1 MVKNMNCNDL
11 FEFKETEDGYV
22 LSLFLQHKNDKI
34 TEIEIPAEYND
45 RPVVRI
51 GNGAFAYA
59 KLIESVQ
66 IPAGVKTI
74 GDSAFFDCVNL
85 SGITFPEGLKTIG
98 KAAFTCCEN
107 CLRSVALPKSLESI
121 GYSAFEY
128 CWALENVTFLNP
140 DTRFGQNI
148 FFGCPNLLPEIR
160 LMSLVCSCD
169 ITRPIAKSVYTQ
181 YAERNKPFG
190 RMIFQ
195 SDPLLSNIKIFEL
208 AVKNKC
214 FREANDEELFALLS
228 AMIEGDLREHL
239 RLAEEGGLLSNAP
252 LTDKL
257 IGYSTEQ
264 GNTEITARLLEYKNR
279 KIGFNGEQKYEL

>member
-1 MVKNMNCNDL
+1 MNCEDL
-11 FEFKETEDGYV
+11 FEFRETEDSYI
-22 LSLFLQHKNDKI
+22 LSLFFQHKNDKI
-34 TEIEIPAEYND
+34 TEIEIPDEYNG

-74 GDSAFFDCVNL
+74 GDSAFFGCVNL

-148 FFGCPNLLPEIR
+148 FFGCPNLRPEIE

-169 ITRPIAKSVYTQ
+169 ITRPIAKSVYTE
-181 YAERNKPFG
+181 YTERNKPFG
-190 RMIFQ
+190 KMICQ
-195 SDPLLSNIKIFEL
+195 SDPLLSNIKIFKL
-208 AVKNKC
+208 AVKNNC

-228 AMIEGDLREHL
+228 AMIEGGLQDHL
-239 RLAEEGGLLSNAP
+239 RLAADGGLLSNAA

-257 IGYSTEQ
+257 IDYSTEQ
-264 GNTEITARLLEYKNR
+264 GKTEITARLLENKNK
-279 KIGFNGEQKYEL
+279 KIGFNGGNNFEL